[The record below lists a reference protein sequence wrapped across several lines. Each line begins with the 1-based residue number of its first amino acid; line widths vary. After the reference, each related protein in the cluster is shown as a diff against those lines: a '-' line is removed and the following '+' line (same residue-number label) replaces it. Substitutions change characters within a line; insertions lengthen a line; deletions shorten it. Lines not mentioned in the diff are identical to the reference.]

1 MKASIAEVNVT
12 SPDRLQPS
20 LPHKPVR
27 LQLVALWQL
36 LPKGC
41 SPGTLVPFFRS
52 SSDTCRR
59 LFPILSA
66 ISVSVLWA
74 YIPASIATR
83 SDNVIRLI
91 FSCFPQAVT
100 ETIISLIAEV
110 NITLCPLFYPLN
122 VTFTFAINPPV
133 GCSISYSVSN
143 KAD

>member
-1 MKASIAEVNVT
+1 MFVLILDLVEDFYTVEER
-12 SPDRLQPS
+12 RLHRIFCG
-20 LPHKPVR
+20 L
-27 LQLVALWQL
+27 
-36 LPKGC
+36 
-41 SPGTLVPFFRS
+41 FFRS

-122 VTFTFAINPPV
+122 VTFTFAINPIL
-133 GCSISYSVSN
+133 CSILLSTQSN
-143 KAD
+143 KTDIFISKDILC